1 MIVAL
6 CPPLNVEVVVG
17 EVIYRHRSINIVGQA
32 TKERKLTKTVAKAE
46 EMRAERR
53 TTLANILSCK
63 GKRSKEKSFREEKFG
78 ELLLN
83 ECKCLRECGILL
95 CRQN

>member
-1 MIVAL
+1 MPSSCQVMVAL
-6 CPPLNVEVVVG
+6 CPPLNVEDVVG
-17 EVIYRHRSINIVGQA
+17 EVM
-32 TKERKLTKTVAKAE
+32 KTVAKAE

-63 GKRSKEKSFREEKFG
+63 GCKGKRSKKSFREEKFG

-83 ECKCLRECGILL
+83 EWKGLRECGILL
-95 CRQN
+95 CGQN